1 MYVSALPL
9 LAAGGEPPP
18 PDLLSLELPHA
29 AAPAASR
36 AVQPN
41 TANRCVRMFSAP
53 LQWVRVVLRP
63 PNLVDGQPAA
73 RRSCVETAT
82 RQRKPTS
89 QTTLVVV
96 GAFQHRMHAGE
107 ARELEAGVQR
117 EPVRARLEAGGG

>member
-41 TANRCVRMFSAP
+41 AANRCVRMFSAP

-89 QTTLVVV
+89 RTKLVVV
-96 GAFQHRMHAGE
+96 GASQRRMQSNQ
-107 ARELEAGVQR
+107 ARELQAGMQG
-117 EPVRARLEAGGG
+117 EPVG